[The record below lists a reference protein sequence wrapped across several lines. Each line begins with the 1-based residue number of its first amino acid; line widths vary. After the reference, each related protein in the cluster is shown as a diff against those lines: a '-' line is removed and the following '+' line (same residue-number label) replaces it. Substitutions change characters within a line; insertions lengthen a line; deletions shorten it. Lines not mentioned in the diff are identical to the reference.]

1 MRNSLLMA
9 AASAAL
15 LMAASPT
22 LAKGG
27 TFVAVSLPGSES
39 TTLFGINDKNMITGQ
54 YTDSSGNVHGFI
66 SDFAGDKITNIDD
79 PDGDTQARAL
89 NDKNA
94 VTGFDAGAF
103 APWEFSAKGV
113 LTAITKDGTDLDQVA
128 QEITKAGVFTGDYTD
143 PTTSLVVGYLGKN
156 AQWTSDIKLKVKNSG
171 FAGRAIDTAGDEAG
185 WYYDPTTG
193 LQRGWL
199 LMKGSKKATLLDY
212 PSATYTVVE
221 GMNDNGYV
229 TGQYEDTSSVI
240 HGWVYTIKTKK
251 FTAINATGATLTQVW
266 GINDNNVI
274 ALSAS
279 TGSFVY
285 CMTKKGCPTAAG
297 RVNNVPAKYAPAK
310 P

>member
-9 AASAAL
+9 VASAAL

-39 TTLFGINDKNMITGQ
+39 TTLFGINDKDTIAGQ
-54 YTDSSGNVHGFI
+54 YTDASGNVHGFI

-103 APWEFSAKGV
+103 APWEFSAKKV
-113 LTAITKDGTDLDQVA
+113 LTAITKDGVDLDQVA
-128 QEITKAGVFTGDYTD
+128 QEITTAGVFVGDYTN
-143 PTTSLVVGYLGKN
+143 TSTNLLVGYMGKN
-156 AQWTSDIKLKVKNSG
+156 AAWTSDIKLKIKNIG
-171 FAGRAIDTAGDEAG
+171 YAGRAMDTAGDMAG
-185 WYYDPTTG
+185 WYDDPTTG

-199 LMKGSKKATLLDY
+199 MLMGSKKPVLLDY
-212 PSATYTVVE
+212 PSAQYTVVE
-221 GMNDNGYV
+221 GMNDNGLV
-229 TGQYEDTSSVI
+229 TGQYEDTSGNI
-240 HGWVYTIKTKK
+240 HGWIYTIKTKK
-251 FTAINATGATLTQVW
+251 FVAVNVSGATLTQVW
-266 GINDNNVI
+266 GINNSDVI
-274 ALSAS
+274 AVSS
-279 TGSFVY
+279 SSGSYVY
-285 CMTKKGCPTAAG
+285 CMTKKGCPTGAG
-297 RVNNVPAKYAPAK
+297 RANNPPAKYTPAR